1 MTNGQQPM
9 QQMPMPQ
16 QPVQVKKGLS
26 IAGMICGI
34 VGIVFAVFIPCMFFI
49 AWPLGILGIIFGGI
63 GLSNANKNPNKEGKR
78 MAITA
83 IVLGVLSLIVPIIT
97 YFLIVATVES
107 ELTGLIF
114 LL

>member
-34 VGIVFAVFIPCMFFI
+34 VGIVFEI
-49 AWPLGILGIIFGGI
+49 AIAPGE
-63 GLSNANKNPNKEGKR
+63 NK
-78 MAITA
+78 
-83 IVLGVLSLIVPIIT
+83 L
-97 YFLIVATVES
+97 
-107 ELTGLIF
+107 
-114 LL
+114 

>member
-1 MTNGQQPM
+1 VTNGQQPM

-34 VGIVFAVFIPCMFFI
+34 VGIVFAFIPCMFFI